1 MYTRERLW
9 GEIAM
14 NGRRRIRRRCMAVLI
29 VLAAAMTWTG
39 GAASPAFARSVPP
52 PGTGGPEKDVPPAPA
67 HTATVAGMHGW
78 QIILIAIGAVLAG
91 AVLAVVYDR
100 VRAARQARVTAH
112 ATGA

>member
-1 MYTRERLW
+1 MYTRERPW

-14 NGRRRIRRRCMAVLI
+14 NGRRRIGRRCMAVVI
-29 VLAAAMTWTG
+29 ALAAAMIWTG
-39 GAASPAFARSVPP
+39 GAAPPAFARSVPP
-52 PGTGGPEKDVPPAPA
+52 PGTGGTERDVPPAPA